1 MLSMLKHLVECQAL
15 MQTQH
20 CRYVSPKSV
29 LVLNLPHRR
38 LLSQQALMPFLF
50 PHWSKDPKE
59 VRQDAMWVTGKG
71 QGSQC
76 QGPASGDTVPGLI
89 QRASEVRTDG

>member
-1 MLSMLKHLVECQAL
+1 MPSANANTTLSLRVPEIGVGVEPPSPPAL
-15 MQTQH
+15 D
-20 CRYVSPKSV
+20 
-29 LVLNLPHRR
+29 
-38 LLSQQALMPFLF
+38 SQQALMPFLF

-59 VRQDAMWVTGKG
+59 VRQDATWVTGKG

-76 QGPASGDTVPGLI
+76 QGPVTGDTVPGLI